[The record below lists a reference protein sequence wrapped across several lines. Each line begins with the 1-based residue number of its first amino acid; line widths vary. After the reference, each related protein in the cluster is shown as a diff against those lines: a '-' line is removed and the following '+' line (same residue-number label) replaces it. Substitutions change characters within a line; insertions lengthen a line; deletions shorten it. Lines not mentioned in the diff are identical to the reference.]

1 LRLANPPI
9 LVYLIYLSVRI
20 LEPAIGQTPDRKPDK
35 QRPAYRTEADIE
47 GSRGSLS
54 CILYEKT
61 CPSRAKSE
69 RRNTV
74 KSSTKDRAK
83 GTYHELKGKAKE
95 IAGKV
100 TDNPKLKA
108 EGTGEKIAGKVQ
120 EKIGR
125 AKKVLGK

>member
-1 LRLANPPI
+1 MI
-9 LVYLIYLSVRI
+9 VGK
-20 LEPAIGQTPDRKPDK
+20 PAIGQTPDREPDK
-35 QRPAYRTEADIE
+35 QRPAFRTEADIE
-47 GSRGSLS
+47 GGRGGLS
-54 CILYEKT
+54 CIQYEKS
-61 CPSRAKSE
+61 CPARAKSE

-74 KSSTKDRAK
+74 KSSTKDRAE

-125 AKKVLGK
+125 VKKVLGK